1 MPIISLRFSRT
12 ESNMDMSF
20 QNNPN
25 TVQRNIGR
33 RLADYLNPPAKKQQP
48 SRYKSPSITSDSIFY
63 EISPEP
69 KHILERDRFVTT
81 SQINFGSRASN
92 TSNDL
97 VQKRM
102 AGGQKVPW
110 SQLFGILPGSGNKF
124 VEKVEIVSN
133 LTDDA

>member
-1 MPIISLRFSRT
+1 MRLIYLRFSRV

-33 RLADYLNPPAKKQQP
+33 RLADYLNPPPQKQHP

-69 KHILERDRFVTT
+69 KHILERERFVTT

-92 TSNDL
+92 TSGDL
-97 VQKRM
+97 VQNRM
-102 AGGQKVPW
+102 AGGQKVPS

-124 VEKVEIVSN
+124 VEKGESVSN
-133 LTDDA
+133 FTDDA